1 MSDELTS
8 AIGQSA
14 KSAKIWG
21 FVTLIL
27 GVIAIA
33 TPFVT
38 GKAVAVV
45 FGILLVLAG
54 IAQLLFAFQAGSFGR
69 GLFRLLFGGM
79 TIVFGISVLT
89 APAAGLATLT
99 MVLVAYFFVDGIFTV
114 IAGFQLKPQEGWG
127 WMVFNGVITFLLA
140 WMIWSEWPV
149 SGAWAIGTLV
159 GVRLLMTGLTMITLG
174 SAGTA
179 IGREMGRAT

>member
-69 GLFRLLFGGM
+69 GLLRLLFGGI

-99 MVLVAYFFVDGIFTV
+99 MV
-114 IAGFQLKPQEGWG
+114 
-127 WMVFNGVITFLLA
+127 
-140 WMIWSEWPV
+140 S
-149 SGAWAIGTLV
+149 TL
-159 GVRLLMTGLTMITLG
+159 R
-174 SAGTA
+174 
-179 IGREMGRAT
+179 